1 MMKRVS
7 WLSVLVAV
15 LALALSA
22 IGVNAQ
28 DATEPAGGYSWQNP
42 KGGAKPDGWS
52 TDQTDCSSM
61 KKDGPWTIGVS
72 NASLA
77 NSYRVQMISE
87 LQAYAAKNP
96 NIKELIIT
104 NADGNVAKQI
114 TDVNDLLAK
123 GVDAIMIAPASP
135 DGLAP
140 SAEDAYD
147 SGIPTVIFNDRVN
160 TDKFTSIVWADEYKF
175 GYIGGAWLREA
186 MGGKGNIVLL
196 EGIAGMS
203 VSDLR
208 SQGAIDALGPDIKI
222 LARQPA
228 SWAYD
233 QGKKVM
239 EDFISAYPGQIN
251 GVYSQ
256 GGAMSLGALE
266 ALEAA
271 GQPLV
276 PVPGEGNNGFLK
288 FWAAHL
294 KDGFHS
300 IAPDE
305 PTWESVAALDQ
316 VTDCLEGKT
325 IAKWSELELPTI
337 TDDTVNQYVRTDCP
351 DDVWSNTK
359 MLPEQITE
367 LYKCSGPT
375 ATAEATASS

>member
-1 MMKRVS
+1 MKRF
-7 WLSVLVAV
+7 SVLMV
-15 LALALSA
+15 LAAALALMLSA
-22 IGVNAQ
+22 IGVQAQ
-28 DATEPAGGYSWQNP
+28 DATEPAGGYTWQNP
-42 KGGAKPDGWS
+42 KGNRPAEWS
-52 TDQTDCSSM
+52 AGQTDCSSM

-72 NASLA
+72 NNSLA
-77 NSYRVQMISE
+77 NSWRVQMIKE
-87 LQAYAAKNP
+87 LQAYADKNP

-104 NADGNVAKQI
+104 NADGSVAKQI
-114 TDVNDLLAK
+114 TDINDLLAR
-123 GVDAIMIAPASP
+123 GVDAIMITPASP
-135 DGLAP
+135 DGIAP
-140 SAEDAYD
+140 SVEDAYD
-147 SGIPTVIFNDRVN
+147 SGIPTIVFNDRVN
-160 TDKFTSIVWADEYKF
+160 TDKFTSILWADEYKF
-175 GYIGGAWLREA
+175 GYIGGAWLKEA

-196 EGIAGMS
+196 EGIAGMG

-233 QGKKVM
+233 QGKKAM

-251 GVYSQ
+251 GIYSQ

-300 IAPDE
+300 VAPDE
-305 PTWESVAALDQ
+305 PTWQSTAALDLA
-316 VTDCLEGKT
+316 TNCLEGK
-325 IAKWSELELPTI
+325 AVDKWSELTLPVI
-337 TDDTVNQYVRTDCP
+337 TDETVDQYVRTDCP

-359 MLPEQITE
+359 MTPEQITE
-367 LYKCSGPT
+367 LYQCSGPT

>member
-1 MMKRVS
+1 
-7 WLSVLVAV
+7 
-15 LALALSA
+15 
-22 IGVNAQ
+22 
-28 DATEPAGGYSWQNP
+28 
-42 KGGAKPDGWS
+42 
-52 TDQTDCSSM
+52 
-61 KKDGPWTIGVS
+61 
-72 NASLA
+72 
-77 NSYRVQMISE
+77 
-87 LQAYAAKNP
+87 
-96 NIKELIIT
+96 
-104 NADGNVAKQI
+104 
-114 TDVNDLLAK
+114 
-123 GVDAIMIAPASP
+123 
-135 DGLAP
+135 
-140 SAEDAYD
+140 
-147 SGIPTVIFNDRVN
+147 
-160 TDKFTSIVWADEYKF
+160 
-175 GYIGGAWLREA
+175 

-196 EGIAGMS
+196 EGIAGMG

-233 QGKKVM
+233 QGKKAM

-300 IAPDE
+300 VAPDE
-305 PTWESVAALDQ
+305 PTWQSTAALDLA
-316 VTDCLEGKT
+316 TNCLEGKT
-325 IAKWSELELPTI
+325 IDKWSELTLPTI
-337 TDDTVNQYVRTDCP
+337 TDDTVGQYVRTDCP

-359 MLPEQITE
+359 MTPVQITD
-367 LYKCSGPT
+367 LYQCSGPT
-375 ATAEATASS
+375 DAAATAEATASS